1 MKAVQAFLILV
12 ALAFASQATAGQFW
26 SEDRST
32 NSWIMAA
39 NSILVVDCMQTRY
52 AFDNGKNVEEVGL
65 AKYFV
70 GSNPTAREIDRLCV
84 KTLAGMN
91 VLGYFLPESAV
102 TYGRKWNPKKSL
114 YVGVTAIEG
123 VTVANN
129 FIVLGFRS
137 EH

>member
-1 MKAVQAFLILV
+1 
-12 ALAFASQATAGQFW
+12 
-26 SEDRST
+26 
-32 NSWIMAA
+32 
-39 NSILVVDCMQTRY
+39 
-52 AFDNGKNVEEVGL
+52 
-65 AKYFV
+65 V

-102 TYGRKWNPKKSL
+102 TFGRKWNPKKSL